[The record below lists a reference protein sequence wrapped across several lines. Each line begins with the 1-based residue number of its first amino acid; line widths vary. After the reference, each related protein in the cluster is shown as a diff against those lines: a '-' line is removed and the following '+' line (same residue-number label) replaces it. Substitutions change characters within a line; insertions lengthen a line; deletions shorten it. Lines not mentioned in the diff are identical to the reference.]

1 MVRLLVAEEVYDPV
15 HLVLCQAVQHH
26 LGKLWRLGQV
36 QPPYIILISLGVGA
50 VQALGGGENVPVLVL
65 RQSFP
70 VVRDIIVQG
79 SLRFGAEVIV
89 LAAGPVHGSPVH
101 IFQQGQPGG
110 GIIPLLDTGHDLLGV
125 VVDLGVSVVPRA
137 EGGEHVVLSIPG
149 EGPVVALIVQ
159 HRGQV
164 LAQDFRGGRDVA
176 VAAVPLRLRLG
187 IDKGPDILLP
197 GVDAGSP
204 PTGQDKQPVRCL
216 LEGLIAGEEV
226 ARQLRGEQGQ
236 QVVLQ
241 LRQGVEAI
249 HPEVA
254 AACRVQ
260 DFLRGGERAGFKP
273 IPGGP
278 GLLIEGGSLRLGDAG
293 SGLGAAGFRR
303 IFDGAGLRLG
313 VLPAAAEGQH
323 HHGGHDHRHRRQGDL
338 QHPGP
343 VDDEG
348 DPLLHGPFPLAHG
361 GGRPQQP
368 RQRPAGDDHGHQG
381 LAVVQPPVLP
391 QPPDGAVV
399 AGQLAVPAAEHRRP
413 PHQGVVPVQGQ
424 AHASDQTPQL
434 VAVAAVGLLV
444 DQDVLQ
450 PPGVQGRLIEIDGR
464 AEQPHQAGGGEPL
477 RQVHPGPAG
486 GGQLRRG
493 DAPPPL
499 PQGEVKFQ
507 VGQEQD
513 RPHQGC
519 PGVQGPAPEGHG
531 PDAVILAVGDGL
543 LPMLQIHLHAVD
555 GVILAGGLLEPL
567 VRGGPQG
574 EVLFFG
580 VDVVQGPQY
589 REGCHIRSG
598 GLGGGACRRTLGWGI
613 RRGGRDRVIRRQG
626 RLPVGQGP
634 RHRQRG
640 GEEGAGDQQP
650 QDHQQPQGVLE
661 PGVDPPPKAPP
672 QQGQRQDQYR

>member
-1 MVRLLVAEEVYDPV
+1 MDVEVLPLV
-15 HLVLCQAVQHH
+15 
-26 LGKLWRLGQV
+26 
-36 QPPYIILISLGVGA
+36 
-50 VQALGGGENVPVLVL
+50 
-65 RQSFP
+65 
-70 VVRDIIVQG
+70 VV
-79 SLRFGAEVIV
+79 
-89 LAAGPVHGSPVH
+89 VH
-101 IFQQGQPGG
+101 ILGNVELHAAQGVHE
-110 GIIPLLDTGHDLLGV
+110 LGHGLQVRHKV
-125 VVDLGVSVVPRA
+125 VV
-137 EGGEHVVLSIPG
+137 
-149 EGPVVALIVQ
+149 
-159 HRGQV
+159 
-164 LAQDFRGGRDVA
+164 
-176 VAAVPLRLRLG
+176 
-187 IDKGPDILLP
+187 
-197 GVDAGSP
+197 GVDAGKLAYLGLQPLYPAAGRCGGGVDAAYSLEIP
-204 PTGQDKQPVRCL
+204 GHIHSGVPGDGQAADL
-216 LEGLIAGEEV
+216 AAGGV
-226 ARQLRGEQGQ
+226 KGDQD
-236 QVVLQ
+236 
-241 LRQGVEAI
+241 QGVC
-249 HPEVA
+249 VA
-254 AACRVQ
+254 AHGVQ
-260 DFLRGGERAGFKP
+260 TGHQKGVDPLPPVERAGV
-273 IPGGP
+273 
-278 GLLIEGGSLRLGDAG
+278 LRRDDVAAGGSFLT
-293 SGLGAAGFRR
+293 GLG
-303 IFDGAGLRLG
+303 G

-434 VAVAAVGLLV
+434 VPVAAVGLLV

-450 PPGVQGRLIEIDGR
+450 PPGVQGRLIEVDGR

-493 DAPPPL
+493 NAPPPL

-543 LPMLQIHLHAVD
+543 LPLLQIHLHAVD

-574 EVLFFG
+574 EVFFFG

-598 GLGGGACRRTLGWGI
+598 GLGGGACRRTLGWGL
-613 RRGGRDRVIRRQG
+613 RRGGQG
-626 RLPVGQGP
+626 L
-634 RHRQRG
+634 
-640 GEEGAGDQQP
+640 AG
-650 QDHQQPQGVLE
+650 
-661 PGVDPPPKAPP
+661 
-672 QQGQRQDQYR
+672 R